1 MCVCHVQ
8 VSVTFEDQRL
18 KVVIKEEGKED
29 YVLDVELNGKVIT
42 CLFAC
47 VCVLYVCVCVCVGVG
62 VGVGVGVCVCVC
74 RVCVGGD
81 VCV

>member
-47 VCVLYVCVCVCVGVG
+47 VCVLYVCVCVCVG
-62 VGVGVGVCVCVC
+62 CVWGGMCVC
-74 RVCVGGD
+74 RVCVWGD
-81 VCV
+81 VCVYPAFA